1 MRSRVMEIIFMV
13 KGSSP
18 WNSLDQ
24 NSGVNSLSLLQW
36 IFPTQG
42 SKPGLPHCRWILYQ
56 LSFQGS
62 PVKGNKLYFDQFSA
76 ILSCSQFRFSAS
88 SSAIPSFNGQ

>member
-1 MRSRVMEIIFMV
+1 MV

-18 WNSLDQ
+18 WNSLGQ

-36 IFPTQG
+36 IFPTQELN
-42 SKPGLPHCRWILYQ
+42 PGFRHCKWILYQ
-56 LSFQGS
+56 LSYQGS

-76 ILSCSQFRFSAS
+76 VLSCIQFRFSAGP
-88 SSAIPSFNGQ
+88 SAIPSFNGQ